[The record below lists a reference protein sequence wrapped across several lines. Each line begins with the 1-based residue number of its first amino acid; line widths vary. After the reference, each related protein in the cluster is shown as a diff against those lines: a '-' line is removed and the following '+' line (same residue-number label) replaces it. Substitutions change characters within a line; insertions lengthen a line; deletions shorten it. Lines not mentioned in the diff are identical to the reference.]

1 MDVDHYEVL
10 GLPSGVEGAKLIEKE
25 ISKAYK
31 FKALELH
38 PDKRPDDPNARAN
51 FQKLKSSYDILKD
64 EKARKLFDDLLKIKH
79 EKQQRQSQHDS
90 KKRKMMSDLEERERA
105 VFAPEPAVKAQQE
118 EKRIA
123 RQLKEEIERIRAMH
137 VKKEAA
143 ASFALHRETKQ
154 SGGGGAGAGLDK
166 EKMLKVSWEKVDVV
180 IKSSKKKGSALIVM
194 ANKDAVVAATG
205 SVCGSLSNLLLV
217 LPFQPAVAAEFPCAQ
232 RSAETNHIN
241 NLVGPA
247 YHLYEDFVLQ
257 KIQMDVRAHRVLRV
271 LLSHMAYA
279 DDDES
284 LDDAE
289 CSAAALDVLSNVFA
303 DEILPTLM
311 PINQKRVN
319 GRLYSELR
327 ITRGWPKFAKSRG
340 IEEGDEVRFHRLDDD
355 VGVVYICEVVKKS
368 ASSSSNAGLEGMN
381 HNVGMYIDHDQV
393 GVPQVNAGMNNNDQI
408 VHNPPMFQ
416 ADAGMDDLMTQMQ
429 MLQDYHDAGM
439 SDWNPSYC
447 QYCFQ
452 PYLLYCSCGLQ

>member
-105 VFAPEPAVKAQQE
+105 VFAPEPAVKARQE

-166 EKMLKVSWEKVDVV
+166 EKMLKVSWEKVGEDYTAERLRELFSEFGAVEDVV

-205 SVCGSLSNLLLV
+205 SVCSSLSNLL
-217 LPFQPAVAAEFPCAQ
+217 
-232 RSAETNHIN
+232 R
-241 NLVGPA
+241 
-247 YHLYEDFVLQ
+247 
-257 KIQMDVRAHRVLRV
+257 R
-271 LLSHMAYA
+271 
-279 DDDES
+279 
-284 LDDAE
+284 
-289 CSAAALDVLSNVFA
+289 
-303 DEILPTLM
+303 
-311 PINQKRVN
+311 PI
-319 GRLYSELR
+319 
-327 ITRGWPKFAKSRG
+327 P
-340 IEEGDEVRFHRLDDD
+340 
-355 VGVVYICEVVKKS
+355 
-368 ASSSSNAGLEGMN
+368 
-381 HNVGMYIDHDQV
+381 
-393 GVPQVNAGMNNNDQI
+393 
-408 VHNPPMFQ
+408 
-416 ADAGMDDLMTQMQ
+416 
-429 MLQDYHDAGM
+429 
-439 SDWNPSYC
+439 
-447 QYCFQ
+447 
-452 PYLLYCSCGLQ
+452 